1 MKVGPIRDAAEES
14 EEEEDEEEE
23 EEEDAPKKACSP
35 LGKVFNK
42 VVLPFKSISKRKAM
56 ELSPGSVKDVEA
68 ESSQRARSCQP
79 SPASS
84 VEVPIPSQD
93 TSPYYSTS
101 MPPPSVVSS
110 RFNTPQDPFYVRR
123 LDNQLRESQEDL
135 TLMQEG
141 MQRLER
147 RYASRESLL
156 MEESALLRS
165 RLSEGEG
172 SRRGGSS
179 RGRGGAGSS
188 SGRF

>member
-23 EEEDAPKKACSP
+23 EDAPKKTRSP

-42 VVLPFKSISKRKAM
+42 VLSPLKSISKRKAT

-68 ESSQRARSCQP
+68 ESNQRARGCQL
-79 SPASS
+79 SPALSI
-84 VEVPIPSQD
+84 EVPIPSKG

-101 MPPPSVVSS
+101 MPPPSIVSS
-110 RFNTPQDPFYVRR
+110 RSAAPQDPFYVQR
-123 LDNQLRESQEDL
+123 LENQLRESQEDL
-135 TLMQEG
+135 SLMQEG
-141 MQRLER
+141 ILRLEH
-147 RYASRESLL
+147 RYASRQSLL
-156 MEESALLRS
+156 LEDISHLRT
-165 RLSEGEG
+165 RLGEGKG

-179 RGRGGAGSS
+179 GGRGGAGSS